1 MARILVLDDEKDAC
15 RLMQRVLSAMGH
27 QVLVFTGSAEARAWL
42 EDNEPD
48 LALLDIK
55 LREDNGLSVLRLLRS
70 RWPAA
75 KVIMITGFP
84 SAETAR
90 EATRLGIE
98 DYLVKP
104 VEIEDLE
111 YRVNS
116 ALGERPLEK

>member
-1 MARILVLDDEKDAC
+1 MALILVLDDEKDAC
-15 RLMQRVLSAMGH
+15 RLMQRVLSALGH
-27 QVLVFTGSAEARAWL
+27 RVQVFSRSAEARAWL

-104 VEIEDLE
+104 VEIEELE
-111 YRVNS
+111 YRVNK
-116 ALGERPLEK
+116 ALGLVL